1 MVNLSFGLR
10 VITSNLMVNVSG
22 VQSNLKVLS
31 KNIDDRIRDPK
42 EGVDRQSGEVLPL
55 PVQQI
60 QVEKGLN
67 QIVVSLSLKQGVFL
81 CS

>member
-31 KNIDDRIRDPK
+31 RNIDDRIWDPK